1 MDKLKQFWFLV
12 IDVWESGMLGIN
24 IGRFVIAVLIFF
36 PFVLLR
42 GLFSRFVLGRL
53 RARSKITSHFKRRC
67 IPPGCVAKA
76 RNMPDIPALSRLA
89 SRAPQHLKLRTYF

>member
-1 MDKLKQFWFLV
+1 MIEKVYVETSV
-12 IDVWESGMLGIN
+12 IGAYFDERTDIVSSAQKYWTRIWWDE
-24 IGRFVIAVLIFF
+24 
-36 PFVLLR
+36 
-42 GLFSRFVLGRL
+42 L